1 MYISKDEVNLN
12 VKEFF
17 ERINEN
23 NFKEARISLSKIPA
37 TSNKL
42 KEQIIFLSNYLREKE
57 EYFLNKNE
65 IDSYLERANSALTND
80 KSYLKA
86 INIYNEG
93 FKETGNKLFLY
104 YIANTYYSKGDLE
117 NTIMFLRKYT
127 KYSYMFL
134 CEGYYLLFKCYQ
146 DKINNHYET
155 LDFKENKNLKIKLKK
170 QKVYENEFLYKYLK
184 IKLIKDANLF
194 SNPSDKMDKRT
205 KDINLDDKE
214 VENIIKSGKLNDVS
228 IIYDI
233 SGYER
238 KITIIALLYINGFE
252 EFANKLLKQEKDDI
266 KNECPLLYKQ
276 LQKNKKLYLNKAKF
290 NK

>member
-86 INIYNEG
+86 I
-93 FKETGNKLFLY
+93 
-104 YIANTYYSKGDLE
+104 
-117 NTIMFLRKYT
+117 
-127 KYSYMFL
+127 
-134 CEGYYLLFKCYQ
+134 
-146 DKINNHYET
+146 
-155 LDFKENKNLKIKLKK
+155 
-170 QKVYENEFLYKYLK
+170 
-184 IKLIKDANLF
+184 
-194 SNPSDKMDKRT
+194 
-205 KDINLDDKE
+205 
-214 VENIIKSGKLNDVS
+214 
-228 IIYDI
+228 
-233 SGYER
+233 
-238 KITIIALLYINGFE
+238 
-252 EFANKLLKQEKDDI
+252 
-266 KNECPLLYKQ
+266 
-276 LQKNKKLYLNKAKF
+276 
-290 NK
+290 